1 MNNPRITAR
10 PRQPPGASP
19 WSSIALGF
27 LFLALVALTLGEVG
41 LTTVAASHQVRVTG
55 LAGLGM
61 VKGALILWFFMHLG
75 QQPRW
80 LRRAVILPLLLTA
93 VFLVVLMLDGVV
105 RLRGG
110 P

>member
-1 MNNPRITAR
+1 VNNPRTTA
-10 PRQPPGASP
+10 PSPQPPGSSR

-27 LFLALVALTLGEVG
+27 LFLALVALTMGELG
-41 LTTVAASHQVRVTG
+41 LTTVTASHQVRVTG

-93 VFLVVLMLDGVV
+93 SFLVVLMIDGVV
-105 RLRGG
+105 RLKGG